1 MRISEIQKGTLST
14 RSRCREP
21 RSVFH
26 AAGGSRACVSVPGTP
41 RAWKRGG
48 ADIGRCTVWRAP
60 SVSPSFTDACG
71 VVDDPPAVALKKKGC
86 FVLFCF
92 YSTESFSPD
101 VSTPAGRADGRAH
114 SLPADTDPG
123 SQPSSGSFWAGGTC
137 PGPLGESAPPPNLL
151 GLLSEC
157 SRSLNTHK

>member
-1 MRISEIQKGTLST
+1 MCQCSGHT
-14 RSRCREP
+14 
-21 RSVFH
+21 
-26 AAGGSRACVSVPGTP
+26 PGVETG
-41 RAWKRGG
+41 GG

-60 SVSPSFTDACG
+60 SVSPSFTDACS

-123 SQPSSGSFWAGGTC
+123 SQPSSGSFWAEGTC
-137 PGPLGESAPPPNLL
+137 PGPLGESAPPQTCWGYYLSAAGVLTPTSEQSPN
-151 GLLSEC
+151 
-157 SRSLNTHK
+157 TF

>member
-1 MRISEIQKGTLST
+1 M
-14 RSRCREP
+14 
-21 RSVFH
+21 
-26 AAGGSRACVSVPGTP
+26 
-41 RAWKRGG
+41 
-48 ADIGRCTVWRAP
+48 
-60 SVSPSFTDACG
+60 SPSFTDACS

-123 SQPSSGSFWAGGTC
+123 SQPSSGSVWAEGTC
-137 PGPLGESAPPPNLL
+137 PGPLGESAPPNLL